1 MLRGTMSQLPPDLLD
16 LLRCPQCHGELAVE
30 PEALR
35 CDACRLRY
43 PVRDGIPDFLIE
55 DAERLAVDAPAG

>member
-1 MLRGTMSQLPPDLLD
+1 MTQLPPDLLD
-16 LLRCPQCHGELAVE
+16 LLRCPVCHGELVAE

-43 PVRDGIPDFLIE
+43 RVVDGIPDMLAE
-55 DAERLAVDAPAG
+55 DAEHLDEAAG

>member
-1 MLRGTMSQLPPDLLD
+1 MAQLPAELLE
-16 LLRCPQCHGELAVE
+16 LLRCPVCRGELAVE

-43 PVRDGIPDFLIE
+43 RVEDGIPDLLVD
-55 DAERLAVDAPAG
+55 DAERLDGSTA

>member
-1 MLRGTMSQLPPDLLD
+1 MLRALMAQLPPDLLA
-16 LLRCPQCHGELAVE
+16 LLRCPVCHGELAVE

-43 PVRDGIPDFLIE
+43 PVRDGIPDLIAD
-55 DAERLAVDAPAG
+55 DAERLDGSPT

>member
-1 MLRGTMSQLPPDLLD
+1 MSELPADLLD
-16 LLRCPQCHGELAVE
+16 LLRCPQCRGELVAE

-43 PVRDGIPDFLIE
+43 RVIDGIPDMLVD
-55 DAERLAVDAPAG
+55 DAERLDGGVPGEG

>member
-1 MLRGTMSQLPPDLLD
+1 MLPGMAQLPAELLE
-16 LLRCPQCHGELAVE
+16 LLRCPVCRGELAVE

-43 PVRDGIPDFLIE
+43 RVEDGIPDLLVD
-55 DAERLAVDAPAG
+55 DAERLDGSTA

>member
-1 MLRGTMSQLPPDLLD
+1 MAQLPPDLLD
-16 LLRCPQCHGELAVE
+16 LLRCPLCRGELAAE

-43 PVRDGIPDFLIE
+43 RVVDGIPDMLAE
-55 DAERLAVDAPAG
+55 DAERLDDSAAG